1 MNLTSILM
9 SVLGIITLKMSCKN
23 KGLDRNILIRLPS
36 YLGVGLVVQETDAI
50 ATVPYYLSQVLLVRE
65 NLQILPA
72 PLDFPTYDVK
82 QHWHMSCHHKSSHKW
97 FRQTCI

>member
-1 MNLTSILM
+1 
-9 SVLGIITLKMSCKN
+9 
-23 KGLDRNILIRLPS
+23 
-36 YLGVGLVVQETDAI
+36 
-50 ATVPYYLSQVLLVRE
+50 LSQVLLVRE

-97 FRQTCI
+97 FRQTCYELFKTA

>member
-1 MNLTSILM
+1 M
-9 SVLGIITLKMSCKN
+9 
-23 KGLDRNILIRLPS
+23 
-36 YLGVGLVVQETDAI
+36 GLVVQETDAI

-97 FRQTCI
+97 FRQTCYELLKSKRRCKKILTSSAWFDF

>member
-1 MNLTSILM
+1 M
-9 SVLGIITLKMSCKN
+9 
-23 KGLDRNILIRLPS
+23 
-36 YLGVGLVVQETDAI
+36 GLVVQETDAI

-97 FRQTCI
+97 FRQTCYELLKSKEDVRKILTSSAWFDFRLQLQQL

>member
-1 MNLTSILM
+1 
-9 SVLGIITLKMSCKN
+9 GIGHYHIKNELQN

-97 FRQTCI
+97 FRQTCYELFKTA